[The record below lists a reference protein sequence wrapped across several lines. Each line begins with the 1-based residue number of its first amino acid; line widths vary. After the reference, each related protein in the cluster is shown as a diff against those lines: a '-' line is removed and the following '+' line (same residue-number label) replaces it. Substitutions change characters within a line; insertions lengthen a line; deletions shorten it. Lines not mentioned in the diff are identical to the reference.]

1 MSDFKDNF
9 KSNFKQ
15 ATILAF
21 IDSVVYFLLYVAFVF
36 YTYALPAHS
45 SPLTNFAP
53 MLTAVIVVIA
63 IVYTWMHYYIYVMMV
78 TFDLRLKDIMR
89 NALIFALGKLPLN
102 VLITLICGAIVIA
115 SVIFNTVIGIIL
127 SAIITLSLIG
137 YIIVFSVYPTIE
149 NYLIAPVSVSDDE
162 EDIADF
168 CD

>member
-1 MSDFKDNF
+1 MAVTFY
-9 KSNFKQ
+9 
-15 ATILAF
+15 TIR
-21 IDSVVYFLLYVAFVF
+21 LLYFTF
-36 YTYALPAHS
+36 PFPLSLSILQYLMLLIGIIYA
-45 SPLTNFAP
+45 
-53 MLTAVIVVIA
+53 M
-63 IVYTWMHYYIYVMMV
+63 MHIYVYQMMV
-78 TFDLRLKDIMR
+78 TFDLSLKDIMR

-102 VLITLICGAIVIA
+102 ILITLICGAIVIA

-149 NYLIAPVSVSDDE
+149 NYLIAPVSVPDDD